1 MVNSPINAQNQLEL
15 NLEAIKTEES
25 KEADNQAQNDDYTP
39 PSNKSNV
46 KQDIQVEK
54 DSKEQKPEDVSPP
67 LPKDKKAK
75 EIEEIRSAMKS

>member
-46 KQDIQVEK
+46 KQDI
-54 DSKEQKPEDVSPP
+54 
-67 LPKDKKAK
+67 
-75 EIEEIRSAMKS
+75 